1 MCQWFENFSPPLR
14 IGMHYGFTFREVR
27 RKFFFWV
34 FYFLS
39 VKRIACVSVLLESEL
54 WAGKK
59 DYTIPMLSEQM
70 RCHYP

>member
-1 MCQWFENFSPPLR
+1 M
-14 IGMHYGFTFREVR
+14 IFREVR

>member
-1 MCQWFENFSPPLR
+1 
-14 IGMHYGFTFREVR
+14 MHNGFTFREVR